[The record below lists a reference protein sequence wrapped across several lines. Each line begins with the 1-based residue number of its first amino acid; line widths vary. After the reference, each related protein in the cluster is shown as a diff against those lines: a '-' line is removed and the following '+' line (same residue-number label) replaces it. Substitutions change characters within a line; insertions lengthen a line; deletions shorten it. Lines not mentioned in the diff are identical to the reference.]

1 MESIDLLRKL
11 GVRERRIL
19 EGEELSKFMFWL
31 QLADPTPTKEF
42 VGTHC
47 WSFHYEFS
55 GVEYV
60 VVHSGDHDS
69 EVITVEEL
77 GPYV

>member
-1 MESIDLLRKL
+1 MDDLLKKL
-11 GVRERRIL
+11 GIRETRTL
-19 EGEELSKFMFWL
+19 DGEELDKFIFWL

-42 VGTHC
+42 VGSHC
-47 WSFHYEFS
+47 WSFHYNVG

-60 VVHSGDHDS
+60 VTHSGDHDS
-69 EVITVEEL
+69 EDITVEEL